1 MNSLISILV
10 SVLLIGIIIK
20 QISYIKKLKIPTKK
34 SVFENLIFIT
44 IITAIVIMTILFG
57 KYISHYV
64 AGTLFMIY
72 FIISFLKQGILE
84 EGIVIV
90 NRGKEFFSWSEIKEV
105 EIQKN
110 SSLKITFFEEGRL
123 EIVTHNFAADDYE
136 KVFEILNSHNV
147 KINTKYN

>member
-1 MNSLISILV
+1 MNSLISIFV
-10 SVLLIGIIIK
+10 GVLLIGIMIK
-20 QISYIKKLKIPTKK
+20 RISYIKKLKIPTKK

-44 IITAIVIMTILFG
+44 IITAIVIMIILFG

-64 AGTLFMIY
+64 AGTLFVIY
-72 FIISFLKQGILE
+72 FIISFLKQGISE